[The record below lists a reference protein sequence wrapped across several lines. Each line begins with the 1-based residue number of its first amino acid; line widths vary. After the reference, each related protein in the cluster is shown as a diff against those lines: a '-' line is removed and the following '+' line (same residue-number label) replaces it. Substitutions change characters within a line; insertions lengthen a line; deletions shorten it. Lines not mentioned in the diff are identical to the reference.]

1 MISLM
6 QRPLPDNTQPAIA
19 ASEWLQNQTLDHAVT
34 EIGRGGGY
42 FLIYHTH
49 CNFDAENG
57 HCPNKNVPLN

>member
-6 QRPLPDNTQPAIA
+6 QRPLPDSAQPTIA
-19 ASEWLQNQTLDHAVT
+19 ASKRPQTHALDHAVADT
-34 EIGRGGGY
+34 GRGKGY

-57 HCPNKNVPLN
+57 QCPNKNVPMN